1 MLYLLYGFCVVE
13 AGAYYGFTFKG
24 PPVAADEVEPGYI
37 VTSTPAAMA
46 D

>member
-1 MLYLLYGFCVVE
+1 MLCLLYGFCVE
-13 AGAYYGFTFKG
+13 AGGYYGLTFKG
-24 PPVAADEVEPGYI
+24 PPAATDDVEPGYI